1 MNERPLRGPAE
12 GSLRVS
18 VIIGTKDRPQSLRRC
33 LESLAAQ
40 RCRPLEVLLLDDG
53 TPGADSLGGILE
65 AAGIRWRY
73 MKKDEPGLS
82 RSRNLG
88 AREAAG
94 EILLFLDDDV
104 ELDPGYLE
112 EVLRVYREHPGVAG
126 VGGRLEGIRYGA
138 CVKGFLRFFA
148 LDSMKREGE
157 ILKSGIGV
165 LIRHITADKPV
176 EWLSGCNMSFRRE
189 LFEEFHFDEGFGPNG
204 WGDDMDFSYR
214 VSRRYPLR
222 AAHRAFLLHRV
233 DPAGR
238 ADAQSLGRM
247 ESYYPYRFFR
257 KNMPKRFIHWAAFGW
272 SILGILLKN
281 VLRRDP
287 KRVLG
292 NLEGIWAILRECCR
306 RGPEKDTGALWR
318 GRGGYPKALP

>member
-1 MNERPLRGPAE
+1 
-12 GSLRVS
+12 LRVS
-18 VIIGTKDRPQSLRRC
+18 VIIGTKDRPESLRRC

-53 TPGADSLGGILE
+53 TPGAESLGGILE
-65 AAGIRWRY
+65 EAGIRWRY
-73 MKKDEPGLS
+73 IRKDEPGLS

-94 EILLFLDDDV
+94 EVLLFLDDDV

-112 EVLRVYREHPGVAG
+112 AVLRVYREHPGVAG

-138 CVKGFLRFFA
+138 FVKGFLRFFA
-148 LDSMKREGE
+148 LDSGRREGE

-165 LIRHITADKPV
+165 LIRRITADKPV

-214 VSRRYPLR
+214 VSRRYPLM
-222 AAHRAFLLHRV
+222 AAHGARLLHRV

-257 KNMPKRFIHWAAFGW
+257 KNMPKRLINWVAFGW
-272 SILGILLKN
+272 SALGILLKN
-281 VLRRDP
+281 LLRRDP
-287 KRVLG
+287 NRILG
-292 NLEGIWAILRECCR
+292 NLGGIWAILSESFKRWPVTDSGGLSLIRKKER
-306 RGPEKDTGALWR
+306 DGKDPT
-318 GRGGYPKALP
+318 